1 MNDKEFA
8 EKFGKIISH
17 YVRGMISRDEV
28 VMELSGILISEN
40 PESLSHYVIANSVE
54 IIESLMKEEV

>member
-1 MNDKEFA
+1 MNDKEYA

-17 YVRGMISRDEV
+17 YVRGMISHDEV
-28 VMELSGILISEN
+28 VMELSEILVSES
-40 PESLSHYVIANSVE
+40 PDSLSHYVIANSVE